1 MPLPRPSTGLSFLAH
16 PANFIYNT
24 SWQRRGE
31 SLKNI
36 DVFFYEAFEEEA
48 KVLSSLLGSDI
59 SSDFTPKTIQESG
72 HREPPARLL
81 SIRTQSLIPREWDE
95 QLDGILSRSTGYD
108 HLLAYASLNG
118 PRLPLGYLEEYATRA
133 VAEHAIMLTMAL
145 LRKLPQ
151 QMRQV
156 PSFNRD
162 GLTGVECEGRNLLV
176 VGVGRIGR
184 EIVSLAQ
191 GVGFVVKGVDIVHDE
206 PEVTYVSKE
215 NGVPWADVIVNAMNL
230 TTENRGYFSFDLFST
245 ARRGLLFVNIARGEH
260 SPLADVERALAAGRL
275 GGLGL
280 DVFEDEGNFG
290 ASLRNEDQA
299 ASPQRSL
306 VERLLSFP
314 NVILTPHNAF
324 NSEEALRGKS
334 ALTVKQVKFF
344 LKNKDFLWKI

>member
-1 MPLPRPSTGLSFLAH
+1 MD
-16 PANFIYNT
+16 I
-24 SWQRRGE
+24 
-31 SLKNI
+31 
-36 DVFFYEAFEEEA
+36 FFYETFEEETNA
-48 KVLSSLLGSDI
+48 LRSMLGN
-59 SSDFTPKTIQESG
+59 DFSYGFAPETIQEAG
-72 HREPPARLL
+72 HSSAPARLV
-81 SIRTQSLIPREWDE
+81 SIRTQSLIPFEWDN
-95 QLDGILSRSTGYD
+95 QIDGILSRSTGYD
-108 HLLAYASLNG
+108 HLLAYASSSG
-118 PRLPLGYLEEYATRA
+118 TRLPLGYLEEYATRA
-133 VAEHAIMLTMAL
+133 VAEHAIMLAMAL
-145 LRKLPQ
+145 MRKLPQ
-151 QMRQV
+151 QMRQF

-191 GVGFVVKGVDIVHDE
+191 GVGFVVKGVDIVPDE

-230 TTENRGYFSFDLFST
+230 TTVYRGYFSFDLFST